1 MSCRKLDSLSGKEVD
16 DMTKVDVLR
25 RWAKLGIGQQFVYD
39 LVKQE
44 GRIQLATR
52 IST

>member
-16 DMTKVDVLR
+16 DMTKVEVLR
-25 RWAKLGIGQQFVYD
+25 KWENLGAGQRFVYD

-44 GRIQLATR
+44 GRIQLTGR
-52 IST
+52 ILT